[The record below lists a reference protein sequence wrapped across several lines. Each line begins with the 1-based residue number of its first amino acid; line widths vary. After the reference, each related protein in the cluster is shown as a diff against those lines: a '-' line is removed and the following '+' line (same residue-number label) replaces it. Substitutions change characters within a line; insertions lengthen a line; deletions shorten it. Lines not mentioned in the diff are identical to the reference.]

1 MWTSHVKNKI
11 LWCKG
16 ECREWPKLQ
25 WCNNLL
31 AIFDSS
37 GNGSKKEQS
46 KLV

>member
-1 MWTSHVKNKI
+1 MNK
-11 LWCKG
+11 KA
-16 ECREWPKLQ
+16 EYAELQ
-25 WCNNLL
+25 WCNHLL